1 MLSYFQKKL
10 EQLLDSILAPLGQR
24 ILAFSWKGRVAVLLA
39 GAAFVAGI
47 WQRSALLE
55 RGRQVYTIG
64 LAATAP
70 VGQIP
75 LPPGTRALARGVLMR
90 LAQSL
95 RPDLDRAGQPGAEA
109 WSTAQ
114 AFLATQGVARFDS
127 AALASFFAT
136 SSDSTCG
143 CWREIPSAAYPR
155 NVVASAW
162 VAYAQSRLGIQA
174 TETQLSFLT
183 QEQHPAGWWS
193 VFSVE
198 DRPEMAS
205 TYGTSWA
212 LLALAA
218 QRQVTPAG
226 PRSKS
231 IESAIDRGAGWLLA
245 NRTSGA
251 ARWLDYPLYSQA
263 RPSLSLSG
271 LALYTLHTV
280 SPLAI
285 ESLDHQWLGALAFP
299 PPIAEG
305 VESSLYWM
313 ETRDGRHEDHF
324 EQVVLPWMIA
334 ATVAAYPH
342 GTLSERARAIRWL
355 DVAVEQESVQKAD
368 TIREYWRRAEL
379 GIALQMLLQS
389 AGEHFPTAS

>member
-10 EQLLDSILAPLGQR
+10 EQLLDSILAPIGQR
-24 ILAFSWKGRVAVLLA
+24 ILALSWIGRVAVLLA
-39 GAAFVAGI
+39 GSVAIVGI
-47 WQRSALLE
+47 WQRSSLLE
-55 RGRQVYTIG
+55 GGRQAYT
-64 LAATAP
+64 AALVAAAP
-70 VGQIP
+70 YGEIP
-75 LPPGTRALARGVLMR
+75 LSLETRALARGALTR

-95 RPDLDRAGQPGAEA
+95 RPDLDRAGQSGAEA
-109 WSTAQ
+109 WATAQ
-114 AFLATQGVARFDS
+114 AFLATQGVARYDS
-127 AALASFFAT
+127 ANLASFFAT
-136 SSDSTCG
+136 SSDPTCG

-155 NVVASAW
+155 NIVASAW
-162 VAYAQSRLGIQA
+162 VAYAQSHLGLQA
-174 TETQLSFLT
+174 TDTQLSFLT
-183 QEQHPAGWWS
+183 QEQHSSGWWS

-198 DRPEMAS
+198 DRPELAS

-212 LLALAA
+212 LLALSA
-218 QRQVTPAG
+218 QRRMATSG
-226 PRSKS
+226 TMTKS
-231 IESAIDRGAGWLLA
+231 IESTLDRGAGWLLA

-280 SPLAI
+280 SPLAL

-299 PPIAEG
+299 PPVADG
-305 VESSLYWM
+305 VEASLYWM

-324 EQVVLPWMIA
+324 EQVILPWMIA

-342 GTLSERARAIRWL
+342 GTLSERARAVRWL
-355 DVAVEQESVQKAD
+355 KAAVEQESVQKAD

-379 GIALQMLLQS
+379 GIALQILLQA
-389 AGEHFPTAS
+389 AGEHFPAAS